1 MSDESQSSVNIA
13 RNKILQEMG
22 ELSFQDALS
31 DVNERL
37 IMEKKKHT
45 RLALLSAKS
54 WILRNKLHSALHD
67 PYIYSIS
74 EVENTDI
81 FEDYEEAEDSAIDN
95 LFDDDVEHS
104 VEDVKIEIL
113 KNTSINGHKVLKGT
127 VVTVTSKQADK
138 LAAEGKAKIVSE

>member
-95 LFDDDVEHS
+95 LFDGDVEHS

-127 VVTVTSKQADK
+127 VVTVNSEQADK